1 MLDIWYLVTFLL
13 IFLFRCLFQL
23 YVCDCVMPVRSLCRS
38 QWRHVSAY
46 RKQGSP
52 GFSFKKLYMQL
63 DEATLTF
70 NADVCLVGAIF
81 LLTYFIIV

>member
-1 MLDIWYLVTFLL
+1 M
-13 IFLFRCLFQL
+13 QL
-23 YVCDCVMPVRSLCRS
+23 YTLVIMISCVFSLCRS

-46 RKQGSP
+46 RQQGSP

-70 NADVCLVGAIF
+70 NADVSLVTLLF
-81 LLTYFIIV
+81 LNMFVWSTLMCATVLHYLWS

>member
-1 MLDIWYLVTFLL
+1 MCD
-13 IFLFRCLFQL
+13 RCF
-23 YVCDCVMPVRSLCRS
+23 VFSLCRS

-46 RKQGSP
+46 RKQGSL

-70 NADVCLVGAIF
+70 NADVCLVRTALVNIYA
-81 LLTYFIIV
+81 LQQ

>member
-1 MLDIWYLVTFLL
+1 MFFICYMFMTVV
-13 IFLFRCLFQL
+13 
-23 YVCDCVMPVRSLCRS
+23 YVRSLCRS

-46 RKQGSP
+46 RKQGSA

-70 NADVCLVGAIF
+70 NADVSLVRA
-81 LLTYFIIV
+81 LLLLFY

>member
-1 MLDIWYLVTFLL
+1 MFMTVVY
-13 IFLFRCLFQL
+13 
-23 YVCDCVMPVRSLCRS
+23 VRSLCRS

-46 RKQGSP
+46 RKQGSA

-70 NADVCLVGAIF
+70 NADVSLVRA
-81 LLTYFIIV
+81 LLLLFY

>member
-1 MLDIWYLVTFLL
+1 M
-13 IFLFRCLFQL
+13 
-23 YVCDCVMPVRSLCRS
+23 
-38 QWRHVSAY
+38 Y

-70 NADVCLVGAIF
+70 NADVSLVSAILF
-81 LLTYFIIV
+81 AAVYLIYIYTC